1 MLFRSVLDTAV
12 AGEPVAARA
21 IAGGGIDEPS
31 AIALIGETGIAT
43 TGLFPS
49 GQVDIGGRR
58 YEARLAIGY
67 ADAGTPV
74 KVTGLAE
81 FGLIVEVLS

>member
-1 MLFRSVLDTAV
+1 MVLNAAV
-12 AGEPVAARA
+12 AGEPGVARA
-21 IAGGGIDEPS
+21 LTGGGPGEPS
-31 AIALIGETGIAT
+31 AGELIGQSGLAAT
-43 TGLFPS
+43 ALFPS

-58 YEARLAIGY
+58 YEARLAMGF

-81 FGLIVEVLS
+81 FGLTVEVLS